1 MTVTVSF
8 NFCQLIIYIF
18 IIRQFIVWKGDGICD
33 DINNNEHCEYDGGDC
48 CGANV
53 KKQYCFEC
61 QCISNLN
68 DPF

>member
-1 MTVTVSF
+1 M
-8 NFCQLIIYIF
+8 
-18 IIRQFIVWKGDGICD
+18 WKDDGICD
-33 DINNNEHCEYDGGDC
+33 DINNNEHCEYDGNDC

-61 QCISNLN
+61 QCKSNLN

>member
-1 MTVTVSF
+1 M
-8 NFCQLIIYIF
+8 
-18 IIRQFIVWKGDGICD
+18 WKDDGICD